1 MAREKKKGR
10 FGAFVAGVVV
20 TAIAALGIGEFGLG
34 GFEGG
39 LVTDMFAPAEEVIN
53 EQVNDVLYD
62 AEVMVVDDIIS
73 LDGKEVTLDEL
84 KSELADS
91 AGDRVLLIDG
101 GATVAAWQEVLD
113 ALNELD
119 VIVETQ

>member
-10 FGAFVAGVVV
+10 LGAFVAGLVVM
-20 TAIAALGIGEFGLG
+20 AAAALGIGEFGLG
-34 GFEGG
+34 NFEGG
-39 LVTDMFAPAEEVIN
+39 LVSDMFAPAEEVIN
-53 EQVNDVLYD
+53 DTVKDVLYD
-62 AEVMVVDDIIS
+62 AEVMVVDNVIT

>member
-10 FGAFVAGVVV
+10 VGAFVAGLVVM
-20 TAIAALGIGEFGLG
+20 AAAALGIGEFGLG
-34 GFEGG
+34 NFEGG
-39 LVTDMFAPAEEVIN
+39 LVSDMFAPAEEVIN
-53 EQVNDVLYD
+53 DTVKDVLYD
-62 AEVMVVDDIIS
+62 AEVMVVDNVIT

-84 KSELADS
+84 KDELADS
-91 AGDRVLLIDG
+91 SGDRVLLIDG